1 MFHILLLL
9 VIYSMAIS
17 MFSDPGTISKEY
29 INYFDMLRN
38 IDRSNIYDP
47 QVKSV
52 IDNLLQTRRSTDLDT
67 ETLLND
73 LHESNANRENE
84 REIIIDLN
92 NNNPITMD
100 SFQKMFNTDLNPNNN
115 TNNLSNNVSNRG
127 TIFMPDLDN
136 SKAYFKSAEFFFK
149 FYYYT
154 RELSIE
160 NIKKNRNYCV
170 FCKIIRPERSHHCKE
185 CRKSVLKMD
194 YHCGVLNTCIGHYN
208 YKPWITFVFYA
219 TSHLLLILTTMIDG
233 INFYFDKTYYG
244 KGTFECNVF
253 LFTFGLIIIAFF
265 SVGELFITHMLYI

>member
-1 MFHILLLL
+1 M
-9 VIYSMAIS
+9 VIYSLAIS

-73 LHESNANRENE
+73 LHISNANRENE

-136 SKAYFKSAEFFFK
+136 S
-149 FYYYT
+149 
-154 RELSIE
+154 R
-160 NIKKNRNYCV
+160 
-170 FCKIIRPERSHHCKE
+170 
-185 CRKSVLKMD
+185 
-194 YHCGVLNTCIGHYN
+194 
-208 YKPWITFVFYA
+208 
-219 TSHLLLILTTMIDG
+219 LIL
-233 INFYFDKTYYG
+233 NQPSSF
-244 KGTFECNVF
+244 
-253 LFTFGLIIIAFF
+253 
-265 SVGELFITHMLYI
+265 

>member
-73 LHESNANRENE
+73 LHISNANRENE

-127 TIFMPDLDN
+127 SYL
-136 SKAYFKSAEFFFK
+136 
-149 FYYYT
+149 
-154 RELSIE
+154 
-160 NIKKNRNYCV
+160 C
-170 FCKIIRPERSHHCKE
+170 
-185 CRKSVLKMD
+185 
-194 YHCGVLNTCIGHYN
+194 
-208 YKPWITFVFYA
+208 
-219 TSHLLLILTTMIDG
+219 LI
-233 INFYFDKTYYG
+233 
-244 KGTFECNVF
+244 
-253 LFTFGLIIIAFF
+253 
-265 SVGELFITHMLYI
+265 